1 MTAKKQRRQSL
12 LDGEVVSFPNEDR
25 EFISQ
30 VVDAEESHI
39 PRGHRDLSDMDGT
52 TSFEEAWEIPD

>member
-12 LDGEVVSFPNEDR
+12 LDGEVGSFPNEDR